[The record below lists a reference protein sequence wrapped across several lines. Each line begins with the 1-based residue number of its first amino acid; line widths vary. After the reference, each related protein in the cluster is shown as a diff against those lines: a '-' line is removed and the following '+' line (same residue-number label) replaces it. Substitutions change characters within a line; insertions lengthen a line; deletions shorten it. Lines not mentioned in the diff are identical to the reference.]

1 MMSLYTYFA
10 DLLNCTARD
19 MACLRSKSIDEIV
32 SAQMK
37 SEGFVSSVKLLDFF
51 EQWLPWVD
59 GNQSVLLKKFNKK
72 DLVFLRKNN

>member
-10 DLLNCTARD
+10 DLLNCSARD
-19 MACLRSKSIDEIV
+19 MACLRNKTIDEIV

-37 SEGFVSSVKLLDFF
+37 SEGFISSIKLLDFF

-59 GNQSVLLKKFNKK
+59 GKTI
-72 DLVFLRKNN
+72 R